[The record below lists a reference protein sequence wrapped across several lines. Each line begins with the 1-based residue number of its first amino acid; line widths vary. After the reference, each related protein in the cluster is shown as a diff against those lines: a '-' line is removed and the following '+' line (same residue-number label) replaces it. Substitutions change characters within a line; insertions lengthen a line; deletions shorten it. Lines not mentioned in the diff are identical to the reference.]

1 MIDYDDTYIGVIT
14 TCAERC
20 LIAEAANRKHPRAFH
35 DTMVRLGGRLSMV
48 LLLLSDGAL
57 CAPRRKLGILLGKT
71 W

>member
-35 DTMVRLGGRLSMV
+35 DTMVRLGGRIAMV

>member
-35 DTMVRLGGRLSMV
+35 DTMVRLGGRIARGHAGVMV

-57 CAPRRKLGILLGKT
+57 CGSVNV
-71 W
+71 